1 MIMRFEISR
10 DALLKPLLAISGV
23 VEKRQTL
30 PILANVLIQLH
41 KDRAVFTGTDLEIQ
55 LSTAIKLNKAVNEQI
70 ELTLP
75 ARKLTDICR
84 NLQEGSLIT
93 FSIEKNRT
101 ILRSGKSRFSLAQLA
116 PLDFPSMDSITAV
129 TQFSIS
135 QGKLKKLLEKTH
147 FCMANQDVRYY
158 LNGLLFDTVGNKIT
172 CVATDGHRLAI
183 MSTEIDHSI
192 NEQQIIIP
200 RKGVSELY
208 RLLVDSDDSCEIELN
223 SSFLQVKFDNT
234 IFTAKLIDGRFPD
247 YTRVIPD
254 IDSTNKI
261 MEVDRELLK
270 QALIRTSV
278 LSNEKYR
285 GIRFQLSENK
295 LSLTINNPEQ
305 EEAEE
310 ELEVSFPYQESLEIG
325 FNVSYLIDA
334 LNALSDETVIIRF
347 TNSDSS
353 CLILSK
359 QEEGVKYV
367 VMPMKL

>member
-1 MIMRFEISR
+1 MRFEISR

-30 PILANVLIQLH
+30 PILANVLIQLEN
-41 KDRAVFTGTDLEIQ
+41 DRATFTGTDLEIQ
-55 LSTAIKLNKAVNEQI
+55 LTTDIKLEKPVDEPM

-84 NLQEGSLIT
+84 NLPEGSLIT

-101 ILRSGKSRFSLAQLA
+101 VVRSGKSRFSLTQLT
-116 PLDFPSMDSITAV
+116 PQDFPSMDSITAV
-129 TQFSIS
+129 IEFSMT
-135 QGKLKKLLEKTH
+135 QGKLRKLLEKTH

-158 LNGLLFDTVGNKIT
+158 LNGLLFDTAGNTIT
-172 CVATDGHRLAI
+172 CVATDGHRLAL
-183 MSTEIDHSI
+183 MSTEIDHSLT
-192 NEQQIIIP
+192 EQQIIIP

-208 RLLVDSDDSCEIELN
+208 RLLVDSDDGCEIKLN
-223 SSFLQVKFDNT
+223 NNFLQAKFDNT
-234 IFTAKLIDGRFPD
+234 TFTAKLIDGRFPD

-254 IDSTNKI
+254 IDDSNKI
-261 MEVDRELLK
+261 MEADRELLK

-285 GIRFQLSENK
+285 GIRFQLSENS

-310 ELEVSFPYQESLEIG
+310 ELEVNYPYQEELEIG

-334 LNALSDETVIIRF
+334 LNALSDEKVIIRF

-359 QEEGVKYV
+359 KEQGVKYV

>member
-1 MIMRFEISR
+1 MRFEISR

-30 PILANVLIQLH
+30 PILANVLIKLEGN
-41 KDRAVFTGTDLEIQ
+41 KATFTGTDLEIQ
-55 LSTAIKLNKAVNEQI
+55 LSTNIHIEKPVDEPV

-84 NLQEGSLIT
+84 NLPEGSLVT
-93 FSIEKNRT
+93 FSIEKNKT
-101 ILRSGKSRFSLAQLA
+101 VVRSGKSRFSLSQL
-116 PLDFPSMDSITAV
+116 PSQDFPSMDSITAATEFSV
-129 TQFSIS
+129 TQSI
-135 QGKLKKLLEKTH
+135 LRRLLEKTH

-172 CVATDGHRLAI
+172 CVATDGHRLAL
-183 MSTEIDHSI
+183 MSAEVEHSL

-200 RKGVSELY
+200 RKGVSELH
-208 RLLVDSDDSCEIELN
+208 RLLIDSDDGCEIKLN
-223 SSFLQVKFDNT
+223 NNFLQVSFDRT
-234 IFTAKLIDGRFPD
+234 TFSAKLIDGRFPD

-254 IDSTNKI
+254 IDESNKI
-261 MEVDRELLK
+261 MEADRELLK
-270 QALIRTSV
+270 QALVRTSV

-285 GIRFQLSENK
+285 GIRFQLNENK

-310 ELEVSFPYQESLEIG
+310 EIEVDYPYQDELEIG

-334 LNALSDETVIIRF
+334 LNALSDEKVVIRF

-359 QEEGVKYV
+359 EEAGVKYV

>member
-1 MIMRFEISR
+1 MRFEISR
-10 DALLKPLLAISGV
+10 DALLKPLLAICGV

-30 PILANVLIQLH
+30 PILANVLIQIEGN
-41 KDRAVFTGTDLEIQ
+41 RATFTGTDLEIQ
-55 LSTAIKLNKAVNEQI
+55 LKTDIILEKSIDEPM

-84 NLQEGSLIT
+84 NISEDSLIT
-93 FSIEKNRT
+93 FTIEANRT
-101 ILRSGKSRFSLAQLA
+101 VVRSGKSRFSLTQL
-116 PLDFPSMDSITAV
+116 PPQDFPSMDAV
-129 TQFSIS
+129 TGMTNFSIPQAS
-135 QGKLKKLLEKTH
+135 LKKLFEKTH

-158 LNGLLFDTVGNKIT
+158 LNGLLFKTSGNTIT
-172 CVATDGHRLAI
+172 CVATDGHRLAL
-183 MSTEIDHSI
+183 MSSEIQDSLS
-192 NEQQIIIP
+192 EEQIIIP
-200 RKGVSELY
+200 RKGVSELN
-208 RLLVDSDDSCEIELN
+208 RLLIDSDDGCEITLN
-223 SSFLQVKFDNT
+223 NNFLQAKFDHT
-234 IFTAKLIDGRFPD
+234 TFSAKLIDGRFPD
-247 YTRVIPD
+247 YTRVIPV
-254 IDSTNKI
+254 IDESNKI
-261 MEVDRELLK
+261 MEADREQLK

-285 GIRFQLSENK
+285 GIRFLLNENK

-310 ELEVSFPYQESLEIG
+310 EVEVNYPYQEELEIG

-334 LNALSDETVIIRF
+334 LNALSDEKVLIRF

-359 QEEGVKYV
+359 KEEGVKYV

>member
-1 MIMRFEISR
+1 MRFEISR
-10 DALLKPLLAISGV
+10 NALLKPLLAISGV

-30 PILANVLIQLH
+30 PILANVLIHLEN
-41 KDRAVFTGTDLEIQ
+41 DSAIFTGTDLEIQ
-55 LSTAIKLNKAVNEQI
+55 LTSSIKLEKPVDEPI

-75 ARKLTDICR
+75 ARKLTDICK
-84 NLQEGSLIT
+84 NFPEDSIIS

-101 ILRSGKSRFSLAQLA
+101 VVRSGKSRFSLAQLS
-116 PLDFPSMDSITAV
+116 PQDFPAMDSITAI
-129 TQFSIS
+129 TEFSMM
-135 QGKLKKLLEKTH
+135 QRNLKNLFEKTH

-158 LNGLLFDTVGNKIT
+158 LNGLLFETAGNTIT
-172 CVATDGHRLAI
+172 CVATDGHRLAL
-183 MSTEIDHSI
+183 MSSEIDHSL

-208 RLLVDSDDSCEIELN
+208 RLLADSDDSCEIRLN
-223 SSFLQVKFDNT
+223 NNFLQVQFDNT
-234 IFTAKLIDGRFPD
+234 TFTAKLIDGRFPD

-254 IDSTNKI
+254 IDDTNKI
-261 MEVDRELLK
+261 MEADRELLK

-285 GIRFQLSENK
+285 GIRFQLNENR

-310 ELEVSFPYQESLEIG
+310 EVEVNFPYKDELEIG

-334 LNALSDETVIIRF
+334 LNALRDEKVMIRF
-347 TNSDSS
+347 SNSDSS

-359 QEEGVKYV
+359 QENSVKYV